1 MEKYAVQAETP
12 EQVVIGSSLIWEE
25 LVEQGV
31 GLLSEEDR
39 EKAIKWL
46 NDLMP
51 RIDFHEVPLDEMT
64 RYARAG
70 LGFML
75 FAANAALK
83 ERDAILL
90 AEQASSYDWNEL
102 LRGSKA

>member
-1 MEKYAVQAETP
+1 M
-12 EQVVIGSSLIWEE
+12 
-25 LVEQGV
+25 

-64 RYARAG
+64 SYARAG

-75 FAANAALK
+75 FAVNDVLK
-83 ERDAILL
+83 VRDAKLL
-90 AEQASSYDWNEL
+90 AQQADNYDWDEL
-102 LRGSKA
+102 LRDSQE